1 MKILQL
7 INSLA
12 AGGAEKLLVD
22 SAIGYHNKG
31 INVDILVLRNGPS
44 PFIDKLKKYQNIKIF
59 DLGENTNVYN
69 PKLIFSLHKYFK
81 NYDIIHV
88 HLFPALYWASLARFF
103 GPSKYKILLTEHST
117 NNKRRNKPLYRFI
130 DRIIYKQFKF
140 IVPISNS
147 ASENLKKH
155 LGPTYNNIIT
165 INNGINL
172 ELISKAKAYPKSK
185 LNLSEEDFV
194 LIQVSSFRYPKDQKT
209 VIHALKLLPD
219 NIHLL
224 LVGEGPLKQ
233 ENIDLSNKLELT
245 SRVHFLNL
253 RNDVPNLLKSADIA
267 ILSSHYE
274 GLSLSSVE
282 GLASGKPFLA
292 TDVPGLT
299 EVVKGA
305 GILFPYGDEKK
316 LAEIIINLKNNLE
329 FYSEISDRGQERSKN
344 YDIDVMLDRYIEIY
358 HKMSY

>member
-1 MKILQL
+1 M
-7 INSLA
+7 
-12 AGGAEKLLVD
+12 
-22 SAIGYHNKG
+22 
-31 INVDILVLRNGPS
+31 
-44 PFIDKLKKYQNIKIF
+44 
-59 DLGENTNVYN
+59 
-69 PKLIFSLHKYFK
+69 
-81 NYDIIHV
+81 
-88 HLFPALYWASLARFF
+88 
-103 GPSKYKILLTEHST
+103 
-117 NNKRRNKPLYRFI
+117 
-130 DRIIYKQFKF
+130 
-140 IVPISNS
+140 
-147 ASENLKKH
+147 
-155 LGPTYNNIIT
+155 
-165 INNGINL
+165 